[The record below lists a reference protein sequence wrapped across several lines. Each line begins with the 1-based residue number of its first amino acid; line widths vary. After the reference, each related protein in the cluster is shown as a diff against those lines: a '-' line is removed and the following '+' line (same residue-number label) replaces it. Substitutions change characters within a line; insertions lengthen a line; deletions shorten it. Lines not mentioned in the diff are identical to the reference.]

1 MALFGSIATVKA
13 QLGSAER
20 FAAAWAYL
28 DEVLRVGTPAQLR
41 ARSVA
46 VGETRRIE
54 LAGGAFA
61 LEQAFETKARAQG
74 FFESHRNYI
83 DVQVVLEGT
92 ERMELVDLAR
102 AGAATPYDATKDLIK
117 YADAPDVSALTV
129 RPGEA
134 AVFFPADVHM
144 PGLAPGAGVGRV
156 WKTVVKVPV
165 G

>member
-13 QLGSAER
+13 QLGSTAR
-20 FAAAWAYL
+20 WAAAWAYL
-28 DEVLRVGTPAQLR
+28 DEVLRAGTPAQMR
-41 ARSVA
+41 ARAVA

-54 LAGGAFA
+54 LDGGAFA

-83 DVQVVLEGT
+83 DVQVVLQGT
-92 ERMELVDLAR
+92 ERMEVVDLAR
-102 AGAATPYDATKDLIK
+102 AGTAAPYDPQKDLIK
-117 YADAPDVSALTV
+117 YADAADASVLTV

-144 PGLAPGAGVGRV
+144 PGLAPAAGSVRV